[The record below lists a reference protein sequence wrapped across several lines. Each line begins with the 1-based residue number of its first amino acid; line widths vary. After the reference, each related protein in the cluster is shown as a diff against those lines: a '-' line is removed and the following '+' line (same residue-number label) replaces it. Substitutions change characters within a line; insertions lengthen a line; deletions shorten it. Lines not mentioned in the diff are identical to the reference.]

1 MSYAYTIDRIE
12 VGPDFEQ
19 KLRAILGAKHAER
32 RSAEQDYL
40 EASRLAPGNPSP
52 PARPTHVPVRYD
64 AQIEGAVRAAVA
76 YVAAWPDSNIKA
88 VKVQIGG
95 NVAEPGDELVS
106 VHLWSVA

>member
-12 VGPDFEQ
+12 VGPDFEK
-19 KLRAILGAKHAER
+19 KLRTILSAKHAER

-40 EASRLAPGNPSP
+40 EKSRLAPENPSP
-52 PARPTHVPVRYD
+52 PARPAHVPVRYD
-64 AQIEGAVRAAVA
+64 AQIEGAVRACVA
-76 YVAAWPDSNIKA
+76 YLAAWPDSNVKA

-106 VHLWSVA
+106 VHLWSVP